1 MSKGRNRKYS
11 LVYSLVY
18 TIFYFALHTET
29 SVQLSLELQIPIHKA
44 TRVELIHMDI
54 RYLPKE
60 YPWPSEKETQRN
72 QSSSRILQ
80 LELRAKQKELTLD
93 VQHLV
98 PDFTTA
104 VTDRESGK
112 TWLSWLAGINLWT
125 LQHFTDHPVF
135 SSRLLRMTTPPNI
148 QIVSTNEHQFCV
160 LPIQQVGGSL
170 DDVKHPVGPLLYTCQ
185 PSSSGIT
192 AACCSSKIIE
202 PII

>member
-1 MSKGRNRKYS
+1 MSKGRSRKYS
-11 LVYSLVY
+11 LVYSWVY

-29 SVQLSLELQIPIHKA
+29 SVQLSLELQISIHKA

-112 TWLSWLAGINLWT
+112 T
-125 LQHFTDHPVF
+125 
-135 SSRLLRMTTPPNI
+135 
-148 QIVSTNEHQFCV
+148 
-160 LPIQQVGGSL
+160 
-170 DDVKHPVGPLLYTCQ
+170 
-185 PSSSGIT
+185 
-192 AACCSSKIIE
+192 
-202 PII
+202 